1 MSRPPGMI
9 AMTCADPSA
18 ERSGDA
24 ALAAFWTAIAMLLA
38 VRFLGVDLGGQLS
51 TLAATAI
58 FLFGGLPHG
67 VYDISLLAR
76 VSGGNRR
83 RLAGI
88 TAIYIAI
95 VVIMVLAWRLRPDA
109 TLIFF
114 LIAAAYHFGEDWDR
128 IDDALL
134 RVICGASVAAAP
146 ALAHPGQVAAIFA
159 DMTGGRGGADVATG
173 LFLIAP
179 MVLVVTGVCCLIV
192 WQRGDRRA
200 AISMAGALAALLLFP
215 PVIGFAL
222 YFVCLHSPRHLAHAQ
237 LTLADLSWRWRAATA
252 LALPVAAAVIW
263 ILTTR
268 ITGGAITP
276 DVTAQAFQL
285 LAALTIPHLLVSSWL
300 ERARPAMAS
309 D

>member
-1 MSRPPGMI
+1 
-9 AMTCADPSA
+9 MTHSDPSA
-18 ERSGDA
+18 KNSGGA
-24 ALAAFWTAIAMLLA
+24 ALAAFWAALAMLLA
-38 VRFLGVDLGGQLS
+38 VRFLGIDLGGQLG

-58 FLFGGLPHG
+58 FMFGGLPHG
-67 VYDISLLAR
+67 AYDINLLAR
-76 VSGGNRR
+76 VSDGSRR

-114 LIAAAYHFGEDWDR
+114 LLAAAFHFGEDWDR

-146 ALAHPGQVAAIFA
+146 AVAHPDQVAAIFS

-179 MVLVVTGVCCLIV
+179 MVLVVTAVCCLIV
-192 WQRGDRRA
+192 CQRGDRRGA
-200 AISMAGALAALLLFP
+200 MSMVGAMAALLLFP

-237 LTLADLSWRWRAATA
+237 LTLSDLSWRWRAATA
-252 LALPVAAAVIW
+252 VALPVAAAVIW
-263 ILTTR
+263 MLATR
-268 ITGGAITP
+268 MTGGAITP
-276 DVTAQAFQL
+276 DATAQAFQL
-285 LAALTIPHLLVSSWL
+285 LAALTIPHLIVSSWL
-300 ERARPAMAS
+300 ERVQPAMPRE
-309 D
+309 

>member
-1 MSRPPGMI
+1 MSRSPGMI
-9 AMTCADPSA
+9 VMTHSDPSA
-18 ERSGDA
+18 AGSGGA

-67 VYDISLLAR
+67 AYDISLLAR
-76 VSGGNRR
+76 VSGGNRK

-95 VVIMVLAWRLRPDA
+95 VLTMVLAWRLRPDA
-109 TLIFF
+109 TLVFF

-128 IDDALL
+128 IEDALL

-146 ALAHPGQVAAIFA
+146 ALAHPDQVSAIFS

-179 MVLVVTGVCCLIV
+179 MVLVVTAVCCLIV
-192 WQRGDRRA
+192 WQRGDRRG
-200 AISMAGALAALLLFP
+200 AISMAAAMAALLLFP

-222 YFVCLHSPRHLAHAQ
+222 FFVCLHSPRHLAHAQ

-252 LALPVAAAVIW
+252 IALPVAAAVIW
-263 ILTTR
+263 IMATR
-268 ITGGAITP
+268 MTGGAITP

-285 LAALTIPHLLVSSWL
+285 LAALTIPHLVVSSWL
-300 ERARPAMAS
+300 ERARPG